1 MAFNVSTFRTNFKYD
16 GARANLFEVDFTVPL
31 VGATSTEKYKLMV
44 RGASLPGKTIGAINT
59 PYFGN
64 QWKAA
69 GNLTFPDWTITI
81 INKENFGVRE
91 DFERWMQSINGASG
105 NIRSANRVSPSSYK
119 VPLHVKQFGKAAPDS
134 IHTAGEGA
142 AVIAQYRFEGAFPTD
157 LSDIALDWGTTDAIE
172 EFTVTFAYDWW
183 SSTFSAAPSATAV
196 AGSATA
202 PDGSSSVDGT
212 FA

>member
-16 GARANLFEVDFTVPL
+16 GARANLFEVDLQIPGVS
-31 VGATSTEKYKLMV
+31 ADRNMKLLV
-44 RGASLPGKTIGAINT
+44 RGASIPGKTIGAINT

-81 INKENFGVRE
+81 INKEDFSLRD
-91 DFERWMQSINGASG
+91 DFEYWLEQINDPIFNDRLRVPPSG
-105 NIRSANRVSPSSYK
+105 TNSYK
-119 VPLHVKQFGKAAPDS
+119 TTMNVKQFGKAAPDS

-142 AVIAQYRFEGAFPTD
+142 AVIAHYRFEGAFITD